1 MKKDRNSFFESN
13 FNMSANTNPMPMP
26 IPYQN
31 MPNVMA
37 NSSYYQSNMPLN
49 YPMYA
54 NEAPIN
60 MNEIDARIAK
70 LERSINRLEA
80 RINHLESNLQMILII
95 LMEICIWFKKN
106 LLYQK

>member
-13 FNMSANTNPMPMP
+13 FNMSANTAPIPM
-26 IPYQN
+26 PYQN

-54 NEAPIN
+54 TNTPMN

-80 RINHLESNLQMILII
+80 RINRLESNGTTTFTNDTYNTDGNMY
-95 LMEICIWFKKN
+95 MV
-106 LLYQK
+106 